1 MVEISTSI
9 LSVKKGEE
17 SSTFFELEAGKT
29 DYFHIDVMD
38 GKFVEKNTYKKML
51 EYASYIKR
59 ISNLPLDVH
68 LMVENVK
75 EAINDFLSVEPNII
89 TFHLEACKSK
99 EEVFEIIKY
108 IKENNCKVGISI
120 KPDTKIEEIY
130 EFLPYIHMCLVM
142 TVEPGKGGQTLI
154 KDTLKKIE
162 ELKRYIENNNIEIDI
177 EADGGINLATAP
189 DVKKAGANI
198 LVSGTA
204 ILMANDFKVI
214 IPGKVLSELL
224 KVLNDDEESKV
235 KIGVNKNQALFEMG
249 KSILVSRIIEGE
261 FLNYN
266 TIIPDSYE
274 TKVKV
279 KTKSLLDS
287 FERVALFAKEN
298 KEKDRK
304 APLKMNI
311 GIDGIVL
318 SCISDA
324 GDAKEGVQAIVE
336 GKDIEIGFNP
346 RYVIDILKVID
357 DSEIYVEF
365 TSSISPVLIKPVN
378 SKEYI
383 YVVLPIKLRQN

>member
-99 EEVFEIIKY
+99 EEVFGIIKY

-214 IPGKVLSELL
+214 IDEL
-224 KVLNDDEESKV
+224 KK
-235 KIGVNKNQALFEMG
+235 
-249 KSILVSRIIEGE
+249 
-261 FLNYN
+261 
-266 TIIPDSYE
+266 
-274 TKVKV
+274 
-279 KTKSLLDS
+279 
-287 FERVALFAKEN
+287 
-298 KEKDRK
+298 
-304 APLKMNI
+304 
-311 GIDGIVL
+311 
-318 SCISDA
+318 
-324 GDAKEGVQAIVE
+324 
-336 GKDIEIGFNP
+336 
-346 RYVIDILKVID
+346 
-357 DSEIYVEF
+357 
-365 TSSISPVLIKPVN
+365 
-378 SKEYI
+378 
-383 YVVLPIKLRQN
+383 